1 MRTTLLFT
9 LFLFSLSTMAQI
21 QGTITNTQGE
31 ALPFVNIYVQN
42 SYSGTTSN
50 EQGKY
55 QLEPSASGDLVLV
68 FQFLG
73 YETITK
79 NVHYNGQGLV
89 VDVKMQE
96 TSLDLDQVVVNANE
110 NPANRIIR
118 AAIVERKANL
128 KRIKAFT
135 ANFYSKG
142 IWRVKEVP
150 EKILGQEVG
159 DFEGA
164 LDSTRSGIIYLSE
177 TLSEIAYQA
186 PDDFKE
192 KILASKVSGNDNGFS
207 FNSARDAN
215 FSFYENS
222 INLNARVVS
231 PIANDAFNYYRF
243 ELEGVFYE
251 GSSLI
256 NKIKVVPKRPK
267 DRVWRGTIYIV
278 EDDWEI
284 YGAELTTTGE
294 AIQVPFIN
302 ELVFKQNFTYDAQQE
317 FWVKISQTIDFSF
330 GLFGVNGDGRFT
342 AGYSN
347 YDFTPEFEKRSFTNE
362 VLTFADRAN
371 EKDSLFWNSIR
382 PVPLTGEEINDYV
395 RKDSIQTLRKSKTYL
410 DSIDAKSNRLGMLS
424 MLTGYTYRNSYNNW
438 NITYQGPKAQFN
450 TLQGY
455 TPNIGLSFFKSQD
468 ENFTRWFSANA
479 TLEYG
484 VDDDRLRYTLGGT
497 YRFNATKRSRLSLYG
512 GTAVVQFNADEPISP
527 LVNSIASLFFERNYL
542 KAYESD
548 FVSIGYSQ
556 ELFNGLRASSSLSY
570 QKRQPLFN
578 QSDQVYFRNS
588 GVSYTANNPLDP
600 NDFTNAA
607 IDEHDI
613 IKASVSAF
621 ISFGEKYMTYPYGK
635 FNIGNQGKYPRLQ
648 LDYEGGYNASNSD
661 YNYHQFQARVTQ
673 GVNIGNK
680 GRFRYNLIAG
690 SFIDGEAIS
699 FVDYKHFRGN
709 QTRIN
714 DGGTYTSVFNNLPY
728 YMLSTNDSYF
738 EAHAEHNFKGW
749 ILGKI
754 PGLNQLN
761 FNLVVGGHM
770 LSTPENNPY
779 FEYSVGLDNIGFG
792 KYRLF
797 RVDYVRS
804 IFGGQQSGIF
814 VFGLKF
820 LNILD

>member
-1 MRTTLLFT
+1 MRTTLLF
-9 LFLFSLSTMAQI
+9 LISLICANCIAQI
-21 QGTITNTQGE
+21 SGKVTNNKGE

-42 SYSGTTSN
+42 SYTGTTSN
-50 EQGKY
+50 ELGLYLLNPEEK
-55 QLEPSASGDLVLV
+55 GDLVLV
-68 FQFLG
+68 YQFLG

-79 NVHYNGQGLV
+79 NISFSGPQQTIDV
-89 VDVKMQE
+89 VMQE

-118 AAIVERKANL
+118 EAIAKRKENL
-128 KRIKAFT
+128 NRIKAFT
-135 ANFYSKG
+135 ADFYSKG
-142 IWRVKEVP
+142 IWRVKDVP

-177 TLSEIAYQA
+177 TISEIAFNQ

-215 FSFYENS
+215 FSFYN
-222 INLNARVVS
+222 NTVDLNAQIVS
-231 PIANDAFNYYRF
+231 PIAREAFNYYRF
-243 ELEGVFYE
+243 QLEGVFYE

-256 NKIKVVPKRPK
+256 NKIKVTPKRPK
-267 DRVWRGTIYIV
+267 DRVWSGTIYIV

-284 YGAELTTTGE
+284 YGAALTTTGE
-294 AIQVPFIN
+294 AIQVPFID
-302 ELVFKQNFTYDAQQE
+302 ELIFKQSFTYDEAQG

-347 YDFTPEFEKRSFTNE
+347 YDFTPQFEKRSFTNE
-362 VLTFADRAN
+362 VLTFAERAN
-371 EKDSLFWNSIR
+371 EKDSLFWDTVR

-410 DSIDAKSNRLGMLS
+410 DSIDLKGNRVKPFDI
-424 MLTGYTYRNSYNNW
+424 LTGYSYRNSYKRW
-438 NITYQGPKAQFN
+438 NVSYRGPKAQFN

-455 TPNIGLSFFKSQD
+455 TPNIGVNFFKSKD
-468 ENFTRWFSANA
+468 ENFTRWTSLNG

-484 VDDDRLRYTLGGT
+484 VDDDRLRYTLSGRM
-497 YRFNATKRSRLSLYG
+497 RFNAINRSTLSISG
-512 GTAVVQFNADEPISP
+512 GTAVVQFNAQEPISP
-527 LVNSIASLFFERNYL
+527 LVNSISSLFFERNFL

-548 FVSIGYSQ
+548 FITVGYSQ
-556 ELFNGLRASSSLSY
+556 EVFNGLRMSSTLGY
-570 QKRQPLFN
+570 EKRQPLFN

-588 GVSYTANNPLDP
+588 GVSYTSNNPLAP
-600 NDFTNAA
+600 TDFSNAA
-607 IDEHDI
+607 ILEHDI
-613 IKASVSAF
+613 VKANVSAF

-635 FNIGNQGKYPRLQ
+635 FNIGNEGKFPRLIV
-648 LDYEGGYNASNSD
+648 DYEGGFNASNSD

-673 GVNIGNK
+673 GINLGNK
-680 GRFRYNLIAG
+680 GRFRYNLTAG
-690 SFIDGEAIS
+690 SFLNGDNIS
-699 FVDYKHFRGN
+699 FVDYKHFNGN

-714 DGGTYTSVFNNLPY
+714 NGGSYTNVFNNLPY
-728 YMLSTNDSYF
+728 YQLSTNDSYF
-738 EAHAEHNFKGW
+738 EAHAEHNFRGW
-749 ILGKI
+749 VLGKI
-754 PGLNQLN
+754 PGLNSLN

-770 LSTPENNPY
+770 LSTPDNNPY
-779 FEYSVGLDNIGFG
+779 FEYSVGIDNIGFG
-792 KYRLF
+792 KFRLL

-804 IFGGQQSGIF
+804 IMGGQQSGVF